1 MTAWLSKLSS
11 LINLSG
17 LKGWLIKQALRFGG
31 SLLAEWLKELERKA
45 KRSAEQEKAKQEM
58 DKVNADP
65 DKSAEDR
72 AKAYE
77 NYINS
82 GR

>member
-1 MTAWLSKLSS
+1 MAAWLSKLSS

-45 KRSAEQEKAKQEM
+45 KRSEEQQKAKQEM

-77 NYINS
+77 NYLNS